1 MKKILTF
8 IALIVMLSPAFADD
22 AAHLKI
28 SIRDA
33 VQSNRYYLCLY
44 GIGCLS
50 IKNGSNG
57 KVFPIMPIDMGNIEK
72 MVITDTNNMQMYT
85 QDSVKSCDVKVNTGD
100 KMTISGDLVVTG
112 NGPVIKGLRCS
123 VVKA

>member
-8 IALIVMLSPAFADD
+8 IALLVMLSPAYAGD
-22 AAHLKI
+22 AAQLKI

-33 VQSNRYYLCLY
+33 VQTNRYYLCLY
-44 GIGCLS
+44 GVGCLS
-50 IKNGSNG
+50 IKNGDKG
-57 KVFPIMPIDMGNIEK
+57 KVFPIMPIDMGNIVK
-72 MVITDTNNMQMYT
+72 MVITDSDNMQMYT
-85 QDSVKSCDVKVNTGD
+85 QANVPSCSVKVNTGD

-123 VVKA
+123 VVKG

>member
-8 IALIVMLSPAFADD
+8 IALIVMLSPAYADD
-22 AAHLKI
+22 AAQLKI
-28 SIRDA
+28 A
-33 VQSNRYYLCLY
+33 VSTNRYYLCLY

-57 KVFPIMPIDMGNIEK
+57 KIFPIQPIDMGNIEK
-72 MVITDTNNMQMYT
+72 MVITDADNNMQMYT
-85 QDSVKSCDVKVNTGD
+85 QNSVKSCDVQVKAGD
-100 KMTISGDLVVTG
+100 KVTISGDLVVTG

-123 VVKA
+123 VVKG